1 MSISDAALDASKGKD
16 HVHAVC
22 FEASRIAKDYQ
33 PATFLC
39 QLALASVIGRP
50 VEAYYPVRKGGG
62 GSEREITQRNGLEI
76 MFNSTIL
83 PRQVCLADKPKVHL
97 LRCASV
103 PLDYIKTGTIP
114 DTKDHFVPLVP
125 LFLAS
130 AVRSATVSHV
140 SRMQTKL
147 IPDFSKSHK
156 QFASVSPPQH
166 SSSQPVNPESVQT
179 VAFNPRP
186 SSKRTQA
193 KIDSFTQFKKLRPSE
208 DARPGRSAVS
218 SQASSP
224 SQGPL
229 PLAQAIERVHLVSTP
244 TQSLTA
250 NNQPDSEVEV
260 AGASDSF
267 QVVSSSKSP
276 VAIPSLP
283 FPNNDVGSF
292 YNIVST
298 FNDAQKYE
306 LLCHFW
312 KPKFGHNFPANS
324 RGRRFQ
330 FKWFTMFPWLAYS
343 QLLDGAFCINCVLF
357 GGESSHNASKL
368 NHLFRSPLDCWSKAL
383 DKLRDHAI
391 KSPVHAT
398 ATMRAT

>member
-1 MSISDAALDASKGKD
+1 MGDESLGVSLRCLTAIELYQNAQYYALHPLLELQHNNGAFNNTNNAFAMSISDAALDASKGKD

-156 QFASVSPPQH
+156 QFASVSPPKTFFQ
-166 SSSQPVNPESVQT
+166 
-179 VAFNPRP
+179 
-186 SSKRTQA
+186 
-193 KIDSFTQFKKLRPSE
+193 
-208 DARPGRSAVS
+208 SA
-218 SQASSP
+218 
-224 SQGPL
+224 
-229 PLAQAIERVHLVSTP
+229 
-244 TQSLTA
+244 
-250 NNQPDSEVEV
+250 
-260 AGASDSF
+260 
-267 QVVSSSKSP
+267 SKS
-276 VAIPSLP
+276 
-283 FPNNDVGSF
+283 
-292 YNIVST
+292 
-298 FNDAQKYE
+298 
-306 LLCHFW
+306 
-312 KPKFGHNFPANS
+312 
-324 RGRRFQ
+324 
-330 FKWFTMFPWLAYS
+330 
-343 QLLDGAFCINCVLF
+343 
-357 GGESSHNASKL
+357 
-368 NHLFRSPLDCWSKAL
+368 
-383 DKLRDHAI
+383 
-391 KSPVHAT
+391 
-398 ATMRAT
+398 